1 MSLLAQHKLQRTV
14 FADPRIRKLTR
25 RDSHA
30 RSRAGDFSL
39 EFQGETVT
47 VAVKSLQPGSVR
59 ANNGRFTGRCQVD
72 ARNRRMVKL
81 PGSTELQT
89 ACFLA
94 GEFDIL
100 AVNLFEFGHRWRFGF
115 IRNHDLP
122 GPAATP
128 TTQPSAS
135 TCWQPAYPSH
145 GRSTHLSTINHS
157 TSWPRSYGTGAV
169 EEPMTT
175 TTQAPTGQA
184 DVRQAP
190 PSFGSRPRTLESR
203 TPPALKAWS

>member
-59 ANNGRFTGRCQVD
+59 ADNGRFTGRCQVD

-122 GPAATP
+122 RSRYNAYNPTQRKHLLATSVSVTWP
-128 TTQPSAS
+128 LEPPFHAQPFDILAE
-135 TCWQPAYPSH
+135 
-145 GRSTHLSTINHS
+145 I
-157 TSWPRSYGTGAV
+157 
-169 EEPMTT
+169 
-175 TTQAPTGQA
+175 
-184 DVRQAP
+184 VRD
-190 PSFGSRPRTLESR
+190 RRR
-203 TPPALKAWS
+203 